1 MPPACGKTHFM
12 KEVSVVDRLRL
23 ATPDRTSLVS
33 AGLPSTRVA
42 TRLSNDANRSSTS
55 LRRSVL
61 RITDEDASLSRSMC
75 VWDDRRYRGIATLVA
90 LSSEI
95 PK

>member
-42 TRLSNDANRSSTS
+42 TRLSNDANRS
-55 LRRSVL
+55 
-61 RITDEDASLSRSMC
+61 
-75 VWDDRRYRGIATLVA
+75 
-90 LSSEI
+90 
-95 PK
+95 